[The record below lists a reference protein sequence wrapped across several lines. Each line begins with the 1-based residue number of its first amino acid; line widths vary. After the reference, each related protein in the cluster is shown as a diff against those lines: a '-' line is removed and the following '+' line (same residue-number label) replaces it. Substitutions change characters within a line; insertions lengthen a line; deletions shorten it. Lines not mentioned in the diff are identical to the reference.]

1 MIRSLLT
8 DNFIVM
14 ENKNI
19 VNQLADKAIKL
30 KKSNS
35 IEMPKMN
42 LYRIKNLYRCFCF
55 ILLVLVTL
63 SCEKTED
70 EDFNSGGLIKNGSAE
85 FGASQ
90 PDNWLSYSGD
100 YVVSWDTKETYD
112 GNHSFKIASND
123 ISLDKIGYW
132 VQAINDNIPIN
143 KKVKLSLFAKL
154 DNITGEGIHL
164 MIRGDDKD
172 GNFVFSE
179 SNQGTT
185 KIIGSSDWKMI
196 SLNLENNIPA
206 SVSSLYVI
214 LIMSNYTQGAVYFD
228 KISLSEQ

>member
-1 MIRSLLT
+1 
-8 DNFIVM
+8 M

-19 VNQLADKAIKL
+19 VHQLADKATKL
-30 KKSNS
+30 KKSNLT
-35 IEMPKMN
+35 EAAKMN
-42 LYRIKNLYRCFCF
+42 RCSIKNLYRCFCF
-55 ILLVLVTL
+55 FLFVLVTL
-63 SCEKTED
+63 SCEKTEN

-90 PDNWLSYSGD
+90 PDNWRSYSGD

-112 GNHSFKIASND
+112 GNHSFKIVSND

-132 VQAINDNIPIN
+132 VQSINDNIPIN
-143 KKVKLSLFAKL
+143 KKVKLGVFAKL

-179 SNQGTT
+179 SNQGIT

-196 SLNLENNIPA
+196 SLELENEIPA
-206 SVSSLYVI
+206 NVSSLSVI
-214 LIMSNYTQGAVYFD
+214 LIMSNYTQGTVYFD

>member
-1 MIRSLLT
+1 
-8 DNFIVM
+8 M
-14 ENKNI
+14 ENKKT
-19 VNQLADKAIKL
+19 VNQLAEKATKL
-30 KKSNS
+30 KKNNS
-35 IEMPKMN
+35 AETAKIN
-42 LYRIKNLYRCFCF
+42 LFRIKNLYRCFCF
-55 ILLVLVTL
+55 FFFVSASL
-63 SCEKTED
+63 SCEKTEN

-85 FGASQ
+85 FGAFQ

-112 GNHSFKIASND
+112 GNHSLKIVSND
-123 ISLDKIGYW
+123 IFLDKIGYW

-143 KKVKLSLFAKL
+143 KKIKLSLFAKL

-179 SNQGTT
+179 SNQGKT

-196 SLNLENNIPA
+196 SLEFANKIPA

-214 LIMSNYTQGAVYFD
+214 LIMSNYTSGTVYFD
-228 KISLSEQ
+228 KISLKEQ